1 MNALL
6 DTSSRSLVFAVVSV
20 FVVVCLMLCVITGA
34 DEDDRALVRSDS
46 RRLRSWQQGIAM
58 GGDTTTVATVTVL
71 VGMVA
76 VSGFDGLGV
85 MLGSLIGVVLLLV
98 LVVEPLRRHSSVTA
112 VDLLD
117 ARGSGGPAV
126 RLSWGAVTLLVCFP
140 LLVVQLVVVGNVTAA
155 LIGQPGIRAGCI
167 VVFGCVMTALAVS
180 GGIRG
185 TGVVMIAKSVIALP
199 VLVIAALLVLHR
211 FDGDPGRLLDA
222 AAHGSG
228 LGEAYLRPGGYTG
241 DGWVGAVNRIG
252 QTFGMSMAT
261 LAMPAVLMRVIST
274 KSPRGARTAG
284 RWMLGEL
291 TLLYAALAVVGVG
304 AAALVGE
311 VLREAGPAAQ
321 VSTPLLLGQVLDGGG
336 VLVAA
341 LACVLFL
348 TALAAVVDV
357 TLAAGIAL
365 GRDVRG
371 AYGEL
376 AGTRPTGRADGSA
389 ARWAAAATGV
399 VATLASVVAADW
411 NLVVLSTLWLAI
423 CGAALA
429 PVLLYALYWPGFTAR
444 GALWCLWGA
453 AAVCVAALGLSPY
466 TSGTP
471 ESLFPG
477 HDFRVWDVTIPGLVT
492 VPAGFLLG
500 WLGSVTDRRRAGDGS
515 AASGGRAR
523 GAGREDAGV
532 RAPGAGRATET
543 RAG

>member
-1 MNALL
+1 MTTLL
-6 DTSSRSLVFAVVSV
+6 DPSSRSLVFAVFCV
-20 FVVVCLMLCVITGA
+20 FVVICLMLCVVTGA

-76 VSGFDGLGV
+76 TFGFDGLGV
-85 MLGSLIGVVLLLV
+85 MLGSLIGVLLLLV
-98 LVVEPLRRHSSVTA
+98 LIIEPLRRHASSTPA
-112 VDLLD
+112 DMLD

-126 RLSWGAVTLLVCFP
+126 RVSWGAVTLLVCFP
-140 LLVVQLVVVGNVTAA
+140 LLVVQLVVVGNVAAA
-155 LIGQPGIRAGCI
+155 LIGQPGVRTGC
-167 VVFGCVMTALAVS
+167 VVVIGCVMTALAVS

-185 TGVVMIAKSVIALP
+185 TGVVMIAKSVVTLP
-199 VLVIAALLVLHR
+199 VLVIAAVLVLHR
-211 FDGDPGRLLDA
+211 FGGDPGRLLDA

-228 LGEAYLRPGGYTG
+228 TGEAFLRPGGYTG

-261 LAMPAVLMRVIST
+261 LAMPAVLMRAIAT
-274 KSPRGARTAG
+274 KSPRGARTVG

-291 TLLYAALAVVGVG
+291 TLLYGALAVVGIG
-304 AAALVGE
+304 AAALVGGA
-311 VLREAGPAAQ
+311 LREAGPAAQ
-321 VSTPLLLGQVLDGGG
+321 TFTPLLLGRALDSGGI
-336 VLVAA
+336 LVAA

-357 TLAAGIAL
+357 TLAAGLAL
-365 GRDVRG
+365 GRDVLG
-371 AYGEL
+371 ASGRRTAGL
-376 AGTRPTGRADGSA
+376 ADGAASRGSA
-389 ARWAAAATGV
+389 ALTGA
-399 VATLASVVAADW
+399 VATLMAVVAADW
-411 NLVVLSTLWLAI
+411 NLVVVSTLWLAV

-453 AAVCVAALGLSPY
+453 TALSVAALALSPY

-471 ESLFPG
+471 ESIFPG
-477 HDFRVWDVTIPGLVT
+477 LDFRVWDVTIPGLLT

-500 WLGSVTDRRRAGDGS
+500 WLGSVTDPGRSAGGVPGSERRATLD
-515 AASGGRAR
+515 AA
-523 GAGREDAGV
+523 
-532 RAPGAGRATET
+532 
-543 RAG
+543 

>member
-1 MNALL
+1 MTTLL
-6 DTSSRSLVFAVVSV
+6 DPSSRSLVFAVFSV
-20 FVVVCLMLCVITGA
+20 FVVICLMLCVVTGA

-76 VSGFDGLGV
+76 TSGFDGLGV

-98 LVVEPLRRHSSVTA
+98 LVVEPLRGHASLTA
-112 VDLLD
+112 ADVLD

-126 RLSWGAVTLLVCFP
+126 RVSWGVVTLFVCFP
-140 LLVVQLVVVGNVTAA
+140 LLVVQLVVVGNVAAA
-155 LIGQPGIRAGCI
+155 LIGQPGARTGCI
-167 VVFGCVMTALAVS
+167 VVIGCVMTALAVS

-185 TGVVMIAKSVIALP
+185 TGVVMIAKSAIALP
-199 VLVIAALLVLHR
+199 VLVVAAVLVLHR
-211 FDGDPGRLLDA
+211 FGGDLGRLLDA

-228 LGEAYLRPGGYTG
+228 RGEAYLRPGGYTG
-241 DGWVGAVNRIG
+241 EGWVGAVNRIG
-252 QTFGMSMAT
+252 QTCGMAMAT
-261 LAMPAVLMRVIST
+261 LAMPAVLMRAIAT
-274 KSPRGARTAG
+274 KSPRGARTVG

-291 TLLYAALAVVGVG
+291 TLLYGALAVVGVG

-311 VLREAGPAAQ
+311 ALREAGPAAQ
-321 VSTPLLLGQVLDGGG
+321 VFTPLLLGRALDSGGL
-336 VLVAA
+336 LVAA

-365 GRDVRG
+365 GRDVLG
-371 AYGEL
+371 AS
-376 AGTRPTGRADGSA
+376 GTTGGTASRWSA
-389 ARWAAAATGV
+389 ALTGTVSAV
-399 VATLASVVAADW
+399 VAVAVADW
-411 NLVVLSTLWLAI
+411 NLVVVSTLWLAV

-453 AAVCVAALGLSPY
+453 TVLSVAALALSPY
-466 TSGTP
+466 ASGAP
-471 ESLFPG
+471 GSILPG
-477 HDFRVWDVTIPGLVT
+477 HDFRIWDVTIPGLVT

-500 WLGSVTDRRRAGDGS
+500 WLGSVTDPRRA
-515 AASGGRAR
+515 AGGRAGS
-523 GAGREDAGV
+523 GAEQGTGDRLNGP
-532 RAPGAGRATET
+532 RAAHR
-543 RAG
+543 

>member
-1 MNALL
+1 MTTLL
-6 DTSSRSLVFAVVSV
+6 DPSSRSLVFAVFSV
-20 FVVVCLMLCVITGA
+20 FVVICLMLCIVTGA

-76 VSGFDGLGV
+76 TSGFDGLGV
-85 MLGSLIGVVLLLV
+85 MLGSLIGVVLFLV
-98 LVVEPLRRHSSVTA
+98 LIIEPLRGHASRTA
-112 VDLLD
+112 ADMLD

-126 RLSWGAVTLLVCFP
+126 RVSWGVVTLLVCFP
-140 LLVVQLVVVGNVTAA
+140 LLVVQLVVVGNVAAA
-155 LIGQPGIRAGCI
+155 LIGQPGVRTGCI
-167 VVFGCVMTALAVS
+167 VVIGCVMTALAVS

-185 TGVVMIAKSVIALP
+185 TGVVMLAKSAIALP
-199 VLVIAALLVLHR
+199 VLVVAAVLVLHR
-211 FDGDPGRLLDA
+211 FGGDPGRLLDA
-222 AAHGSG
+222 AAHGSRM
-228 LGEAYLRPGGYTG
+228 GEAYLRPGGYTG
-241 DGWVGAVNRIG
+241 EGWVGAVNRIG
-252 QTFGMSMAT
+252 QTFGMTMAT
-261 LAMPAVLMRVIST
+261 LAMPAVLMRAIST
-274 KSPRGARTAG
+274 KSPRGARTVG

-291 TLLYAALAVVGVG
+291 TLLYGALAVVGVG

-311 VLREAGPAAQ
+311 ALRAAGPAAQ
-321 VSTPLLLGQVLDGGG
+321 VFTPLMLGRALDSGG

-365 GRDVRG
+365 GRDVLG
-371 AYGEL
+371 ASGKADGATSRWSAAL
-376 AGTRPTGRADGSA
+376 AGGVA
-389 ARWAAAATGV
+389 AV
-399 VATLASVVAADW
+399 VAVVVADW
-411 NLVVLSTLWLAI
+411 NLVVVSTLWLGI

-453 AAVCVAALGLSPY
+453 TVVSIAALALSPY
-466 TSGTP
+466 ASGAP
-471 ESLFPG
+471 GSIFPG

-500 WLGSVTDRRRAGDGS
+500 WLGSVTDRRRRTG
-515 AASGGRAR
+515 
-523 GAGREDAGV
+523 GAGRPSGV
-532 RAPGAGRATET
+532 TYSRAVR
-543 RAG
+543 R

>member
-1 MNALL
+1 MGVVTSLL
-6 DTSSRSLVFAVVSV
+6 DPSSRSLVLAVVSV

-85 MLGSLIGVVLLLV
+85 MLGSLLGVVLFLV
-98 LVVEPLRRHSSVTA
+98 LLVEPLRRHASLTA
-112 VDLLD
+112 ADLLD
-117 ARGSGGPAV
+117 ARGSGGRAV

-140 LLVVQLVVVGNVTAA
+140 LLVVQLVVVGNVAAA
-155 LIGQPGIRAGCI
+155 LIGQPGLRTGCI
-167 VVFGCVMTALAVS
+167 VLIGCVMTALAVI

-185 TGVVMIAKSVIALP
+185 TGVVMIAKSVITLP
-199 VLVIAALLVLHR
+199 VLVVTAVLVLHR
-211 FDGDPGRLLDA
+211 FGGDPGRLLDA
-222 AAHGSG
+222 AAHGSHM
-228 LGEAYLRPGGYTG
+228 GEAYLRPGGYTG

-252 QTFGMSMAT
+252 QMFGMSLAT
-261 LAMPAVLMRVIST
+261 LAMPAVLMRAIST
-274 KSPRGARTAG
+274 KSPRGARIAG

-291 TLLYAALAVVGVG
+291 VLLYGALAVVGVG

-311 VLREAGPAAQ
+311 VLRESGPAAQ
-321 VSTPLLLGQVLDGGG
+321 VFTPLVLGRALDHGG

-365 GRDVRG
+365 GRDVLG
-371 AYGEL
+371 TSGTPA
-376 AGTRPTGRADGSA
+376 AGRRPSGRADGATS
-389 ARWAAAATGV
+389 RWSAAATGAVASV
-399 VATLASVVAADW
+399 VAVVAADW
-411 NLVVLSTLWLAI
+411 NLVVVSTLWLAI

-429 PVLLYALYWPGFTAR
+429 PVLLYAVYWPGFTAR

-453 AAVCVAALGLSPY
+453 AALSIAALALSPY

-471 ESLFPG
+471 GSLFPG
-477 HDFRVWDVTIPGLVT
+477 HDFKVWDVTIPGLVT
-492 VPAGFLLG
+492 APAGFLLG
-500 WLGSVTDRRRAGDGS
+500 WLGSVTDRRWPANGRRAQGTSEKGKEK
-515 AASGGRAR
+515 GR
-523 GAGREDAGV
+523 GKERERELDV
-532 RAPGAGRATET
+532 V
-543 RAG
+543 

>member
-1 MNALL
+1 MTTLL
-6 DTSSRSLVFAVVSV
+6 DPSSRSLVLAVFSV
-20 FVVVCLMLCVITGA
+20 FVVICLMLCVVTGA

-76 VSGFDGLGV
+76 TSGFDGLGV

-98 LVVEPLRRHSSVTA
+98 LIVEPLRGHASLTA
-112 VDLLD
+112 ADMLD

-126 RLSWGAVTLLVCFP
+126 RVSWGVVTLLVCFP
-140 LLVVQLVVVGNVTAA
+140 LLVVQLVVVGNVAAA
-155 LIGQPGIRAGCI
+155 LIGQPGARTGCI
-167 VVFGCVMTALAVS
+167 VVIGCVMTALAVS

-185 TGVVMIAKSVIALP
+185 TGVVMIAKSAIALP
-199 VLVIAALLVLHR
+199 VLVVAAVLVLHR
-211 FDGDPGRLLDA
+211 FGGDPGRLLDA

-228 LGEAYLRPGGYTG
+228 MSEAYLRPGGYTG
-241 DGWVGAVNRIG
+241 EGWVGAVNRIG

-261 LAMPAVLMRVIST
+261 LAMPAVLMRAISA
-274 KSPRGARTAG
+274 KSPRGARSGG

-291 TLLYAALAVVGVG
+291 TLLYGALAVVGVG

-311 VLREAGPAAQ
+311 ALREAGPAAQ
-321 VSTPLLLGQVLDGGG
+321 VFTPLLLGRALDSGG

-365 GRDVRG
+365 GRDVLG
-371 AYGEL
+371 ASGKL
-376 AGTRPTGRADGSA
+376 SGRLPAGRADGAASRWSA
-389 ARWAAAATGV
+389 ALTGALSAV
-399 VATLASVVAADW
+399 VAVVAADW
-411 NLVVLSTLWLAI
+411 NLVVVSTLWLAV

-453 AAVCVAALGLSPY
+453 TALSIVALALSPY
-466 TSGTP
+466 VSGAPGSIFP
-471 ESLFPG
+471 EY
-477 HDFRVWDVTIPGLVT
+477 DFRIWDVTIPGLVT

-500 WLGSVTDRRRAGDGS
+500 WLGSVTDPRRAAGGVPGSERRRELDT
-515 AASGGRAR
+515 
-523 GAGREDAGV
+523 V
-532 RAPGAGRATET
+532 
-543 RAG
+543 

>member
-1 MNALL
+1 MTSLL
-6 DTSSRSLVFAVVSV
+6 DPSSRSLVLAVVSV

-85 MLGSLIGVVLLLV
+85 MLGSLLGVVLFLV
-98 LVVEPLRRHSSVTA
+98 LLVEPLRRHASLTA
-112 VDLLD
+112 ADLLD
-117 ARGSGGPAV
+117 ARGSGGRAV

-140 LLVVQLVVVGNVTAA
+140 LLVVQLVVVGNVAAA
-155 LIGQPGIRAGCI
+155 LIGQPGLRTGCI
-167 VVFGCVMTALAVS
+167 VLIGCVMTALAVI

-185 TGVVMIAKSVIALP
+185 TGVVMIAKSVITLP
-199 VLVIAALLVLHR
+199 VLVVTAVLVLHR
-211 FDGDPGRLLDA
+211 FGGDPGRLLDA
-222 AAHGSG
+222 AAHGSHM
-228 LGEAYLRPGGYTG
+228 GEAYLRPGGYTG

-252 QTFGMSMAT
+252 QMFGMSLAT
-261 LAMPAVLMRVIST
+261 LAMPAVLMRAIST
-274 KSPRGARTAG
+274 KSPRGARIAG

-291 TLLYAALAVVGVG
+291 VLLYGALAVVGVG

-311 VLREAGPAAQ
+311 VLRESGPAAQ
-321 VSTPLLLGQVLDGGG
+321 VFTPLVLGRALDHGG

-365 GRDVRG
+365 GRDVLG
-371 AYGEL
+371 ASGTP
-376 AGTRPTGRADGSA
+376 AGGRPSGRADGVTS
-389 ARWAAAATGV
+389 RWSAAATGAVASV
-399 VATLASVVAADW
+399 VAVVAADW
-411 NLVVLSTLWLAI
+411 NLVVVSTLWLAI

-429 PVLLYALYWPGFTAR
+429 PVLLYAVYWPGFTAR

-453 AAVCVAALGLSPY
+453 AALSIAALALSPY

-471 ESLFPG
+471 GSLFPG
-477 HDFRVWDVTIPGLVT
+477 HDFKVWDVTIPGLVT
-492 VPAGFLLG
+492 APAGFLLG
-500 WLGSVTDRRRAGDGS
+500 WLGSVTDRRRSSNGRRAQR
-515 AASGGRAR
+515 ASER
-523 GAGREDAGV
+523 GWGKERERELDIV
-532 RAPGAGRATET
+532 
-543 RAG
+543 